1 MNLCFLMNETAVQCA
16 LHPFFFFTPIKQ
28 DEEDC
33 EVVRLKLLVYSL
45 SYSSYFCTSS

>member
-1 MNLCFLMNETAVQCA
+1 MKQLYNV
-16 LHPFFFFTPIKQ
+16 PYIPFFFTPIKQ